1 LLAFDKGNLLSQ
13 DFNYIKMEKYEELY
27 NLSKE
32 VLKEEEA
39 RFNRIDEKAS
49 KYFPVLTLMA
59 GASGFFGKW
68 MIDNLI
74 PPETTLGWFLVTTG
88 VLLFLSVF
96 VSWSLIF
103 SVFRMHQVEKIP
115 LNSEMIEFF
124 NNNEL
129 LDIYYALTRGNK
141 SALEN
146 NRKTTDRKSKI
157 LSHGYRAMII
167 SGLLLILFLSLFV
180 IHRWNKPM
188 VIKKTEGRLIM
199 SVKENENPTSQDVE
213 KPSTKKPNPNVV
225 PPTYDVVTEGY
236 DPSKIEKR
244 GDDKKK

>member
-1 LLAFDKGNLLSQ
+1 
-13 DFNYIKMEKYEELY
+13 MEKYKELY

-32 VLKEEEA
+32 VLKEEKD
-39 RFNRIDEKAS
+39 RYNRIDEKAS
-49 KYFPVLTLMA
+49 RYFPVLTLMA

-96 VSWSLIF
+96 VSWFLIL
-103 SVFRMHQVEKIP
+103 SVLRMRLVEKIP
-115 LNSEMIEFF
+115 LNPEMIQFF
-124 NNNEL
+124 DKNEL

-146 NRKTTDRKSKI
+146 NRKTTERKSKA
-157 LSHGYRAMII
+157 LHLGYSGTMA

-188 VIKKTEGRLIM
+188 IIKKTEGSQTM
-199 SVKENENPTSQDVE
+199 SAKENEHPTSQNIE
-213 KPSTKKPNPNVV
+213 KPAAEKPNPNVV
-225 PPTYDVVTEGY
+225 PPTYDLVTEGY

-244 GDDKKK
+244 GNDKKK

>member
-1 LLAFDKGNLLSQ
+1 
-13 DFNYIKMEKYEELY
+13 MEKYKELY

-32 VLKEEEA
+32 VLREEQD

-49 KYFPVLTLMA
+49 RYFPVLTLSA

-74 PPETTLGWFLVTTG
+74 PPGTVLGWFLVATG
-88 VLLFLSVF
+88 ALLFFSIF

-124 NNNEL
+124 DDNRL
-129 LDIYYALTRGNK
+129 LDIYYALSRGNK
-141 SALEN
+141 TALEN
-146 NRKTTDRKSKI
+146 NRKTTDRKSRM
-157 LSHGYRAMII
+157 LYLGYKAII
-167 SGLLLILFLSLFV
+167 VSGFLLLMFLSLFLV
-180 IHRWNKPM
+180 HTWNSKPGT
-188 VIKKTEGRLIM
+188 VKKAERSLIM
-199 SVKENENPTSQDVE
+199 SAKENEHPTSQNIE
-213 KPSTKKPNPNVV
+213 KPSAEKPNPNVV
-225 PPTYDVVTEGY
+225 PPTYDLVTEGY